1 LPEKKQPA
9 RNNFLHFA
17 GMGMQMLFTILAL
30 VLAGRWLDRRF
41 PPEFPL
47 YTLLFALLGVA
58 GSMFSFISKVK

>member
-1 LPEKKQPA
+1 
-9 RNNFLHFA
+9 
-17 GMGMQMLFTILAL
+17 MGMQMLFTILAL

-47 YTLLFALLGVA
+47 YTLLFSLLGVA